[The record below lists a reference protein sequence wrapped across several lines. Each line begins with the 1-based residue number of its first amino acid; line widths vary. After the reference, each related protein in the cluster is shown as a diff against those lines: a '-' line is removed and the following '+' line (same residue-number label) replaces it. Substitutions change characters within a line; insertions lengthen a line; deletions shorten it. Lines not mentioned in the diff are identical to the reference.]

1 MPRPDSG
8 PAPVERV
15 VPTSAAR
22 ERLDR
27 ALPKLVEG
35 LTRSQ
40 AKRLIDLG
48 RVTVDGAP
56 AKAGL
61 VLRGGERLRVEPE
74 PPEAWSVEPEPIP
87 VPVLFQDDDLVVV
100 DKPAD
105 LVVHPAVGH
114 PRGTLVNALAHLGAA
129 GGDPGRPGIVHRL
142 DRGTSG
148 TMVVAR
154 NVEAHAR
161 LAAQF
166 ARHTVEKLYAALVV
180 GEPPANG
187 RIETLFGRHPVDRK
201 RFSSKVPRGRK
212 ALTSFRTLE
221 RAPGCARL
229 EVRLGTGRTHQIRV
243 HLSESGWPIL
253 GDELYGRRLRDPV
266 LRRAA
271 ARLGRPAL
279 HAAVLAFDHPRTGA
293 RLRFAAPLPTD
304 FLEAWATVRGG

>member
-1 MPRPDSG
+1 MP
-8 PAPVERV
+8 
-15 VPTSAAR
+15 TTAAGR
-22 ERLDR
+22 RLDR
-27 ALPKLVEG
+27 ELPALVED

-48 RVTVDGAP
+48 RVTVDGALS
-56 AKAGL
+56 KAGL

-74 PPEAWSVEPEPIP
+74 PPEAFSVEPEAIP
-87 VPVLFQDDDLVVV
+87 VPVLFQDDDLIVV

-148 TMVVAR
+148 VMVVAR
-154 NVEAHAR
+154 NVVAHAR
-161 LAAQF
+161 LAEQF
-166 ARHTVEKLYAALVV
+166 ERHTVEKLYAALVV
-180 GEPPANG
+180 GDPPAEV
-187 RIETLFGRHPVDRK
+187 RLETLFGRHPVDRQ

-221 RAPGCARL
+221 RAGGCARL

-243 HLSESGWPIL
+243 HLSDGGWPIL
-253 GDELYGRRLRDPV
+253 GDEVYGRRLRDPV

-271 ARLGRPAL
+271 ERLGRPAL
-279 HAAVLAFDHPRTGA
+279 HALRLGFDHPRTGE
-293 RLRFAAPLPTD
+293 RLRFEAPLPAD
-304 FLEAWATVRGG
+304 FCAAWTAVRGM

>member
-1 MPRPDSG
+1 MP
-8 PAPVERV
+8 
-15 VPTSAAR
+15 TAAAGR
-22 ERLDR
+22 RLDR
-27 ALPKLVEG
+27 ALPALLEE

-56 AKAGL
+56 PKAGL

-74 PPEAWSVEPEPIP
+74 PPAAFSVEPEPIP
-87 VPVLFQDDDLVVV
+87 VPLLFQDDDLLVV

-148 TMVVAR
+148 VMVVAR
-154 NVEAHAR
+154 NVVAHAR
-161 LAAQF
+161 LAEQF
-166 ARHTVEKLYAALVV
+166 ERHTVEKLYAALVV
-180 GEPPANG
+180 GDPPAEL
-187 RIETLFGRHPVDRK
+187 RLETLFGRHPVDRQ

-221 RAPGCARL
+221 RAGGCARL
-229 EVRLGTGRTHQIRV
+229 AVRLGTGRTHQIRV
-243 HLSESGWPIL
+243 HLSDAGWPIL
-253 GDELYGRRLRDPV
+253 GDEVYGRRLRDPV
-266 LRRAA
+266 LRLAA
-271 ARLGRPAL
+271 ERLGRPAL
-279 HAAVLAFDHPRTGA
+279 HAMRLGFDHPRTGE
-293 RLRFAAPLPTD
+293 RLCFEAPLPAD
-304 FLEAWATVRGG
+304 FCAAWSTVRGL

>member
-1 MPRPDSG
+1 
-8 PAPVERV
+8 
-15 VPTSAAR
+15 VPTSAAG

-27 ALPKLVEG
+27 ALPAFLEG
-35 LTRSQ
+35 LSRSQ

-56 AKAGL
+56 PKAGL

-74 PPEAWSVEPEPIP
+74 PPAAFSVEPEPIP
-87 VPVLFQDDDLVVV
+87 VPVLFQDEDLVVV

-148 TMVVAR
+148 VMVVAR
-154 NVEAHAR
+154 NVVAHAR
-161 LAAQF
+161 LAEQF
-166 ARHTVEKLYAALVV
+166 ERHTVEKVYLALVV
-180 GEPPANG
+180 GEPPAEG
-187 RIETLFGRHPVDRK
+187 RIETLFGRHPVDRQ
-201 RFSSKVPRGRK
+201 RFTSKVPRGRK

-221 RAPGCARL
+221 RAGGCARL
-229 EVRLGTGRTHQIRV
+229 EVLLGTGRTHQIRV

-253 GDELYGRRLRDPV
+253 GDEVYGRRLRDPV

-271 ARLGRPAL
+271 AQLARPAL
-279 HAAVLAFDHPRTGA
+279 HAVRLGFDHPRTGA
-293 RLRFAAPLPTD
+293 RLTFVAPIPADLLAAWT
-304 FLEAWATVRGG
+304 TVRDG